1 MFSLGCRGFGSASVA
16 LWTVW
21 PGGCIL
27 CLAQQFCLFPASM
40 DHGIANLTQN
50 ISRSLLSPYFFGA
63 KSWQREGIGLFVWN
77 HVSLIQYSW
86 VQSPHDPMFQ
96 VLSLSEDEGGVGWGS
111 AVTQSQRH
119 RFTLL
124 EPRAAPWLIKSS
136 SLNIKHHNKV
146 KQSCC
151 LEIVRQ
157 GLSFKEWF
165 STERLSPFSAP
176 KREMSFGCPVF
187 VKPSQCN
194 NETMRR

>member
-86 VQSPHDPMFQ
+86 VQSLHVPSAEF
-96 VLSLSEDEGGVGWGS
+96 VWRRGRGWLRLSCESESKAPVHF
-111 AVTQSQRH
+111 ARA
-119 RFTLL
+119 
-124 EPRAAPWLIKSS
+124 PRPAPWLIKSS

-146 KQSCC
+146 KQNCC

-157 GLSFKEWF
+157 GPSFKEWF
-165 STERLSPFSAP
+165 STERLSPFPAP

>member
-1 MFSLGCRGFGSASVA
+1 MCLVWDGGFGYASAALWS

-21 PGGCIL
+21 PGCIL

-63 KSWQREGIGLFVWN
+63 KSWQREGVGLFVWN
-77 HVSLIQYSW
+77 HVSLIQYFW
-86 VQSPHDPMFQ
+86 VQSLH
-96 VLSLSEDEGGVGWGS
+96 VLSAEFVWKRGRGWLRLSCDSESEAPVHF
-111 AVTQSQRH
+111 ARA
-119 RFTLL
+119 
-124 EPRAAPWLIKSS
+124 PRAAPWLIKSS

-157 GLSFKEWF
+157 GPSFKEWF

>member
-63 KSWQREGIGLFVWN
+63 KSWQREGVGLFVWN
-77 HVSLIQYSW
+77 HVSLIQYFW
-86 VQSPHDPMFQ
+86 VQSLHVPSAEF
-96 VLSLSEDEGGVGWGS
+96 VWRRGRGWLRLSCDSESKAPVHF
-111 AVTQSQRH
+111 ARA
-119 RFTLL
+119 
-124 EPRAAPWLIKSS
+124 PRAAPWLIKSS